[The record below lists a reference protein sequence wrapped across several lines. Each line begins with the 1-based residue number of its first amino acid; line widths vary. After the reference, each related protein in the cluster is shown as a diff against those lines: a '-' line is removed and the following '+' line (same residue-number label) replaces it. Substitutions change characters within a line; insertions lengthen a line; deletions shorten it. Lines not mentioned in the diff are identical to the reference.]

1 MANYSGYL
9 LLGIPDNANADQL
22 LIASGLTSSGTFT
35 LMATLDYTYPTK
47 TQTFSIDE
55 SRWYKIAFKEVA
67 TSWQT
72 PYSNAIDGAQILN
85 NVPQLSITSTYDGIS
100 YSTPQDVYDRA
111 NMTTADAPIND
122 VSYAISVA
130 RAFID
135 LKMSTTSINRY
146 NCFSQSVAQKKYNAL
161 LRLLKDVEI
170 NFALSLIYKN
180 LADDAIMTNVRNG
193 TKTSTSVSVGQTSIA
208 GIEGPDT
215 TQTASYLDSLSVR
228 YGNYATSLLDT
239 LTPNYTP
246 LRYSENGTG
255 YRQAFITFAT
265 DGSATFNFADGIIL
279 DRMDL

>member
-1 MANYSGYL
+1 MATYSGYL
-9 LLGIPDNANADQL
+9 LTGIPDNANADQL
-22 LIASGLTSSGTFT
+22 LVASGLTSSGTFT
-35 LMATLDYTYPTK
+35 LASTLAYTYPTK
-47 TQTFSIDE
+47 TTVYSIDE
-55 SRWYKIAFKEVA
+55 GRWYKVAFKHAA
-67 TSWQT
+67 TNWQT

-111 NMTTADAPIND
+111 NMTTTDAAQSD

-135 LKMSTTSINRY
+135 IKMSTVSVNRY
-146 NCFSQSVAQKKYNAL
+146 SNFSQNVAQKKFNGL

-180 LADDAIMTNVRNG
+180 LADDAIMTNVKNG
-193 TKTSTSVSVGQTSIA
+193 TKSSSSISVGQTSIA
-208 GIEGPDT
+208 GIEGSDT
-215 TQTASYLDSLSVR
+215 IPTAQYLDQLSTR
-228 YGNYATSLLDT
+228 YANYATSLLDT
-239 LTPNYTP
+239 LTPNYVP